1 MRNIGWLAALAMVG
15 TGVPVTIGW
24 TAPTIEPSVWVA
36 TATPDRA
43 ARETGELPFDDHL
56 SFERG
61 QVSSRIGGKRG
72 FPAGTYTLSQIR
84 PGTLSLT
91 IQQQSSRHGEMTWS
105 LDIVGAALQGLL
117 IWTTPEGE
125 HHTFQVLGHR
135 ESGEAPA
142 Q

>member
-1 MRNIGWLAALAMVG
+1 MRTIGWLAALAMVG
-15 TGVPVTIGW
+15 TGVSATVSA
-24 TAPTIEPSVWVA
+24 TAPTIEPSAWVA

-43 ARETGELPFDDHL
+43 AREAGELPFDDHL
-56 SFERG
+56 SFSHG
-61 QVSSRIGGKRG
+61 QVSSRIGSKRD
-72 FPAGTYTLSQIR
+72 FQPSEYMLSQVR
-84 PGTLSLT
+84 PGTMSLT
-91 IQQQSSRHGEMTWS
+91 IQQQSSRHGEMLWT

-135 ESGEAPA
+135 ESGDAPA